1 MPSASPLPLGVQD
14 ASFRAFR
21 RFNRQED
28 AAVAGLR
35 ERIDNRVLALF
46 DGPSMPDRIARE
58 LARRRVVKMKEVF
71 ESFEFFERVRRR
83 VRRPVMVDLCAG
95 HGLTGVLFAAFE
107 RSVER
112 VFLVDLVKPPSHA
125 RLMEAVGAV
134 APWVHDKVEFVV
146 DHLRVAR
153 DLEPQPQSVIAVH
166 ACGVRTDRTIDVA
179 LDLGVPLAVM
189 PCCYAQTAADAP
201 RAMHKA
207 LGIELATDIHRTYRL
222 EAAGYHVEWGA
233 VPRVITDKNRVLVGL
248 PGAEP
253 KRWAGWA
260 GAAAPTVTDAQA
272 ARAACP
278 APHTH
283 GDHQDQQQDQ
293 RHDQDQQQ
301 DQGAPGAVR
310 VAPSTNTSVTS
321 VAALAALAREG
332 GA

>member
-1 MPSASPLPLGVQD
+1 MSPASANEHGSHGLDKTFGVQD

-21 RFNRQED
+21 RFNRREE

-112 VFLVDLVKPPSHA
+112 VFLVDLVQPPSHL
-125 RLMEAVGAV
+125 RIMEAVGAV
-134 APWVHDKVEFVV
+134 APWVHDKVTFVV

-153 DLEPQPQSVIAVH
+153 ELDPRPQSVIAVH
-166 ACGVRTDRTIDVA
+166 ACGVRTDRSIDVA

-189 PCCYAQTAADAP
+189 PCCYAQTAQDAP
-201 RAMHKA
+201 RSVHEA

-233 VPRVITDKNRVLVGL
+233 VPRVITDKNRILVGL

-253 KRWAGWA
+253 KRWAGWV
-260 GAAAPTVTDAQA
+260 GAAAPVVTDAQA
-272 ARAACP
+272 ARVACP
-278 APHTH
+278 APHV
-283 GDHQDQQQDQ
+283 GAGGEGEPDGKAS
-293 RHDQDQQQ
+293 
-301 DQGAPGAVR
+301 GAPSPASDR
-310 VAPSTNTSVTS
+310 TAPE
-321 VAALAALAREG
+321 LASLASLRIEG

>member
-1 MPSASPLPLGVQD
+1 MPPSPPRQVGVQD

-21 RFNRQED
+21 RFNRQTD

-35 ERIDNRVLALF
+35 ERIDNRVLGLF
-46 DGPSMPDRIARE
+46 EGPSMPERIARE

-125 RLMEAVGAV
+125 KIMEAVGAV

-153 DLEPQPQSVIAVH
+153 ELDPRPQSVVAVH
-166 ACGVRTDRTIDVA
+166 ACGVRTDRSLDVA
-179 LDLGVPLAVM
+179 LDLGVPVAVM
-189 PCCYAQTAADAP
+189 PCCYAQTAKDAP
-201 RAMHKA
+201 RSVHEA

-222 EAAGYHVEWGA
+222 EAAGYRVEWGA

-248 PGAEP
+248 PGATP

-260 GAAAPTVTDAQA
+260 GASAPMVTDEEA
-272 ARAACP
+272 AAACP
-278 APHTH
+278 AP
-283 GDHQDQQQDQ
+283 
-293 RHDQDQQQ
+293 
-301 DQGAPGAVR
+301 GAGGEGAR
-310 VAPSTNTSVTS
+310 GGTAPPATLPPTPPS
-321 VAALAALAREG
+321 VAALASLLGGKNGG